1 VTVRRFAY
9 HAWPWVGL
17 IVGLAFLYLPVLT
30 TALFSLNDSSVAGFP
45 FRGLTFHWYA
55 QLWQDPLFKSAL
67 GFSLRIASI
76 STAIAVVI
84 GSTAAIG
91 MSRLS
96 GRRAA
101 VLNAFYVLPLLVP
114 ALVLAVAMA
123 SAFRL
128 LNIGLTSWTIVA
140 GHVVVS
146 APLIYLLVSAR
157 LQHFDWSLPSAA
169 RVLGAS
175 PLQAFWKIT
184 APLVAPAVLGGAI
197 LAFAISM
204 DNFVLSLF
212 LTGTQSTLPLLIWS
226 RMRAFFDP
234 TVNAM
239 ATLFIA
245 FTLVAAILAERLVRL
260 PGIRE
265 R

>member
-1 VTVRRFAY
+1 VTGRRLAY
-9 HAWPWVGL
+9 HVWPWVGL
-17 IVGLAFLYLPVLT
+17 VVGFAFLYLPVVT
-30 TALFSLNDSSVAGFP
+30 TAFFSLNNSSVAGFP

-55 QLWQDPLFKSAL
+55 QLWQDPQFKAAAE
-67 GFSLRIASI
+67 FSLRIASI

-84 GSTAAIG
+84 GTAAAIG
-91 MSRLS
+91 MSRIS
-96 GRRAA
+96 GPRGAA
-101 VLNAFYVLPLLVP
+101 LNAFYVLPLLVP
-114 ALVLAVAMA
+114 ALVLAVAIA
-123 SAFRL
+123 STFRL
-128 LNIGLTSWTIVA
+128 LNIALTSWTVVV
-140 GHVVVS
+140 GHVVVT

-204 DNFVLSLF
+204 DNFVMSLF

-226 RMRAFFDP
+226 RMREFFDP

-245 FTLVAAILAERLVRL
+245 FTLVAAILAERLARL
-260 PGIRE
+260 PGLRE